1 MSAAYRDTAPDL
13 GPLVKLHPNDAK
25 GCGLVVVVLLGLAA
39 FVAAVVQIMTAYWL
53 GLACEVL
60 GLGAIVWLLRRPRR
74 RRGPPPG
81 VIELHEE
88 GLLLRVG
95 DATTAMRFD
104 EVKTVTSEHKVHRR
118 SLVRTER
125 HRVEAR
131 DGRVIEFGTGW
142 RLPEDLRDVIL
153 LRTLPRLR
161 TEALRAFDAG
171 ETVRFGPLALDEEGI
186 RPDKLPLLPW
196 SEAARVTV
204 ENGEIRLWKTD
215 TWEKKGKLYD
225 STDVSRVPNA
235 YVLVEM
241 IGLAIEREREEA

>member
-1 MSAAYRDTAPDL
+1 VSAAYRDTAPDL

-25 GCGLVVVVLLGLAA
+25 GCGLVLVALLAIPALL
-39 FVAAVVQIMTAYWL
+39 AAVVQIVTGYWL
-53 GLACEVL
+53 GLACEVV
-60 GLGAIVWLLRRPRR
+60 GVGAIVWLLRRPGRPRR
-74 RRGPPPG
+74 PPPG

-95 DATTAMRFD
+95 ETTTAMRFD
-104 EVKTVTSEHKVHRR
+104 EVKTVTSEHELHRR
-118 SLVRTER
+118 SLVRTEK

-142 RLPEDLRDVIL
+142 RLPRDLHDAIM

-186 RPDKLPLLPW
+186 LPDKQPLLPW

-204 ENGEIRLWKTD
+204 ENGAICLWKTD

-225 STDVSRVPNA
+225 STDVARVPNA